1 MLRKWNISR
10 RNYKR
15 DRANNHYSEDKH
27 FHRRVLG
34 DEVGI
39 WQIEGKWKLK
49 RVCSINQDIIPWYL
63 QRMRVSLLRMACK
76 AFQDHHLP
84 VCSVPCSSNM
94 YFPLSGILSSL
105 PMGQIPVY
113 FTSLC
118 LSITSSLVTFMSSSI
133 LAHQTLKFPFSASPS
148 YLVYASITVF
158 AQCWCIQSWSLL
170 FIILYLL
177 ISSLIKMYLCPP
189 TNSYG
194 ISSTFTC
201 GCTHRS
207 KKIEPPITHVPGWGQ
222 TGSLLVLSLTLWTSV
237 LFVACFMLQFS
248 HFWTFCWLFCCL
260 KMHLQHRTEVLCS
273 ASVMCLAYKIH
284 ELYKLYSG
292 MGYSTVG
299 CELDVNS
306 STIYIK

>member
-194 ISSTFTC
+194 TFIHFHLWMYPQKQKNWTTHHTCSWLRSNRQPSCFISHTVNKCPFCGMFHATVFTFLNFLLIILLF
-201 GCTHRS
+201 
-207 KKIEPPITHVPGWGQ
+207 KNAPP
-222 TGSLLVLSLTLWTSV
+222 
-237 LFVACFMLQFS
+237 A
-248 HFWTFCWLFCCL
+248 
-260 KMHLQHRTEVLCS
+260 
-273 ASVMCLAYKIH
+273 
-284 ELYKLYSG
+284 
-292 MGYSTVG
+292 
-299 CELDVNS
+299 
-306 STIYIK
+306 